1 MTKIFRVLAAIA
13 VPALLGACAA
23 APAATTPAYTQ
34 PGPMVGEVFALDVAE
49 VGIVQAGGAEA
60 GTVVDLR
67 ATVDD
72 WARRHLRP
80 EGASGRMTVSVN
92 NAAIRES
99 VYRRTAPGGTS
110 FERIRQYD
118 GLVDLKF
125 DGTDIRTQRSGFAGA
140 TVSRTDSL
148 PYSATQ
154 FEIQN
159 LTARMTD
166 AMLRDL
172 LAAVESSLHARM
184 GRFVK

>member
-1 MTKIFRVLAAIA
+1 MTKVLRLLAALA
-13 VPALLGACAA
+13 VPALLAACAS
-23 APAATTPAYTQ
+23 APASTLPSSPQ
-34 PGPMVGEVFALDVAE
+34 PVMSGEVFDLDVAE
-49 VGIVQAGGAEA
+49 VTVLQAGAPES

-80 EGASGRMTVSVN
+80 AGASGRIKVSVN
-92 NAAIRES
+92 NASIRES
-99 VYRRTAPGGTS
+99 IYRRTAPGGTS
-110 FERIRQYD
+110 FERIRQFD

-125 DGTDIRTQRSGFAGA
+125 DATDIRTQRSGFAGA

-148 PYSATQ
+148 PYSASSA
-154 FEIQN
+154 EIDH
-159 LTARMTD
+159 LTARLTD

-172 LAAVESSLHARM
+172 LSAVEASLHARL